1 MGVSTRNHQVHPA
14 NLFKFNEIFTPD
26 RAFFSDHFGKKQFD
40 FLHPSSLQNTF
51 PFFLSLQMDDRAFKV
66 GLFE

>member
-51 PFFLSLQMDDRAFKV
+51 PFFV
-66 GLFE
+66 ITNG